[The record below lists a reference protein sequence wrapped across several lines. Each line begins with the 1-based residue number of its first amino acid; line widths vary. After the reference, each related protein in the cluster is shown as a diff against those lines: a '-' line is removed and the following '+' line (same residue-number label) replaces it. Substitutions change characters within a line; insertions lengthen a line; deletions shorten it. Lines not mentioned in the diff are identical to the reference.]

1 MGQLYLL
8 LNVDKKQFID
18 PCFGAKLTE
27 WGYVENRIA
36 DTLWGVLSDEW
47 KGDRVIV
54 CGDYYCSDDADES
67 PRAEEFEKITGIY
80 GKKDSDGFDITLS
93 EYAFDNFTE
102 RKDLADKYGCNGTAP
117 FIAVNTVT
125 GKFIDRR
132 HAYLNKAR
140 FSGPSRYP
148 SVITSHFD
156 PLVLLLAGGNG
167 QGGGDYYGPNK
178 ELVGTW
184 IRDVEHI
191 YTLSDPSEIPEG
203 YKEVIP
209 YFAEELY
216 NSITEKSELLNIP
229 WDKEKAYVDEQ
240 KKEYIIKQAAHESV
254 DGGYEATTKVFVD
267 DIISFMKSKNTVYD
281 VENINFALYSYLIEH
296 PQFEDIML
304 SCRYITRFNTTR
316 MHYDTP
322 KILITVSIQKDIG
335 IGKPYLLELFSIVV
349 KKRKEKVCSGT
360 VCDADGNETK
370 DYNDMTLKRWI
381 SIATDRNQDSIKEEK
396 EFREKNRDE
405 AAKAKKEL
413 QIFSFADAAS
423 KIDELKKEISKYEHI
438 KDLMLYC
445 ATYQISL

>member
-27 WGYVENRIA
+27 WGYVDNRIA

-47 KGDRVIV
+47 RGDRVIV
-54 CGDYYCSDDADES
+54 CGDYYCSDETDGS

-80 GKKDSDGFDITLS
+80 GKKDSDGFDITLFG
-93 EYAFDNFTE
+93 YAFENFTE
-102 RKDLADKYGCNGTAP
+102 RKDLADKYGCNGAVP
-117 FIAVNTVT
+117 FIAVNTIT

-132 HAYLNKAR
+132 HAYLNEAH
-140 FSGPSRYP
+140 FSGPSRHP
-148 SVITSHFD
+148 SVATYHFD

-216 NSITEKSELLNIP
+216 NSITEKSVLLNIP

-281 VENINFALYSYLIEH
+281 VENINAALDDYLIQH
-296 PQFEDIML
+296 PQFEDIIL
-304 SCRYITRFNTTR
+304 SCRYIKQFNTTKMR
-316 MHYDTP
+316 YDTP
-322 KILITVSIQKDIG
+322 KIVIAVSVQKDIG
-335 IGKPYLLELFSIVV
+335 IGKPYLLELFGIVV
-349 KKRKEKVCSGT
+349 KKRKEKVYSGT
-360 VCDADGNETK
+360 VCDTYVNETK

-381 SIATDRNQDSIKEEK
+381 SIVTDRNQNSIKEEK
-396 EFREKNRDE
+396 EFREKNRD
-405 AAKAKKEL
+405 AAARAKKEL
-413 QIFSFADAAS
+413 QIFSSADAAS

-445 ATYQISL
+445 ETYQISL